1 MTYVV
6 LRNRI
11 VRMRVFWNMTLKLWA
26 VNFKHLLWWSL
37 PSGHASLGSWLE
49 VNCVYMPCVCDTL
62 CAWWSI
68 NSAKQTVKNS
78 LIIVYASHRLSC
90 AWCGSVCAPDGLMGV
105 LMRLYIVWQF
115 LSEWGVVC
123 SGGRGVE
130 ECIAISHVLL
140 LVSPLE

>member
-1 MTYVV
+1 M
-6 LRNRI
+6 
-11 VRMRVFWNMTLKLWA
+11 
-26 VNFKHLLWWSL
+26 
-37 PSGHASLGSWLE
+37 
-49 VNCVYMPCVCDTL
+49 
-62 CAWWSI
+62 
-68 NSAKQTVKNS
+68 
-78 LIIVYASHRLSC
+78 YASHRLSC